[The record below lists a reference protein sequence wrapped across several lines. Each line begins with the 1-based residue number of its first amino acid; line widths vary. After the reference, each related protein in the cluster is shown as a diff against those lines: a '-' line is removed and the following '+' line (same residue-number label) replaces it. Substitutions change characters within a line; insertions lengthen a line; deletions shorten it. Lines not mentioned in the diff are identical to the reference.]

1 MSKIINRYI
10 FKEMAVPFVIV
21 IIVLTITSLL
31 SKVII
36 AVNLLVNY
44 GVGFFILLKFF
55 LFSIPWFLIYIIPM
69 SFLIAVLITY
79 NRLSSDNEI
88 TAMKASGLDLLRIS
102 MPVAVMALIS
112 YFIAT
117 FFTVYV
123 FAWGNVSSKRLI
135 YEVARS
141 KATIGLKER
150 VFNNAFDGLI
160 LYANNIIAENGE
172 MEGIFI
178 SDQRDEQDKFIVVA
192 KSGIISSDQQA
203 EKITLRLLNGTIHRS
218 EESGLYKVITF
229 TTYDLNLRMKEGEAK
244 NPDTSKANSD
254 LTVSQLKEKIA
265 DMKRQGSAIP
275 PSYIIDLHQRFALPA
290 SIFVFSFL
298 GVPLGIQRVRTTRF
312 TSFSVG
318 LGVVLFYYVLSTALE
333 SFGKKGLINPIV
345 AAWGANIFMAIAGG
359 AIFYKAAKDSPIKSL
374 AWLEG
379 KKDAVFAAL
388 KNILFWRKR

>member
-21 IIVLTITSLL
+21 ITVLTITSLL

-44 GVGFFILLKFF
+44 GVGFFIILKFF
-55 LFSIPWFLIYIIPM
+55 LFSMPWFLIYIIPM

-102 MPVAVMALIS
+102 MPVAVMALIA

-117 FFTVYV
+117 FFTVYA

-150 VFNNAFDGLI
+150 VFNDAFDGLI

-203 EKITLRLLNGTIHRS
+203 EKITLRLLNGTIHKS

-229 TTYDLNLRMKEGEAK
+229 NTYNLNLRMKEGEAK
-244 NPDTSKANSD
+244 NPDTSKTNSD
-254 LTVSQLKEKIA
+254 LTVGQLKEKIA

-333 SFGKKGLINPIV
+333 SFGKKGLINPIA
-345 AAWGANIFMAIAGG
+345 AAWGANIFMAITGV

-374 AWLEG
+374 AWLEE
-379 KKDAVFAAL
+379 KKDAVFAVIRS
-388 KNILFWRKR
+388 ILSWR

>member
-21 IIVLTITSLL
+21 ITVLTITSLL

-55 LFSIPWFLIYIIPM
+55 LFSMPWFLIYIIPM

-102 MPVAVMALIS
+102 MPVAVMALIA

-117 FFTVYV
+117 FFTVYA

-150 VFNNAFDGLI
+150 VFNDAFDGLI

-203 EKITLRLLNGTIHRS
+203 EKITLRLLNGTINKS
-218 EESGLYKVITF
+218 EESGLYKIITF
-229 TTYDLNLRMKEGEAK
+229 TTYDLNLRMKQGEVK
-244 NPDTSKANSD
+244 NPDASKANSD
-254 LTVSQLKEKIA
+254 LTVSQLKEKIT

-333 SFGKKGLINPIV
+333 SFGKKGLINPIA
-345 AAWGANIFMAIAGG
+345 AAWGANIFMAITGV

-374 AWLEG
+374 AWLEE
-379 KKDAVFAAL
+379 KKDAVFAVIRS
-388 KNILFWRKR
+388 ILSWR

>member
-1 MSKIINRYI
+1 MPKIINRYI
-10 FKEMAVPFVIV
+10 FKEMAVPFIIV
-21 IIVLTITSLL
+21 ITVLTITSLL

-44 GVGFFILLKFF
+44 GVGFFIILKFF
-55 LFSIPWFLIYIIPM
+55 LFSMPWFLVYIIPM

-102 MPVAVMALIS
+102 MPVAVMALIA

-117 FFTVYV
+117 FFTVYA

-150 VFNNAFDGLI
+150 VFNDAFDGLI

-203 EKITLRLLNGTIHRS
+203 EKITLRLLNGTIHKS

-229 TTYDLNLRMKEGEAK
+229 NTYNLNLRMKECEAK
-244 NPDTSKANSD
+244 NPDTSKTNSY
-254 LTVSQLKEKIA
+254 LTVGQLKEKIA

-318 LGVVLFYYVLSTALE
+318 LAVVLFYYVLSTALE
-333 SFGKKGLINPIV
+333 SFGKKGVINPIA
-345 AAWGANIFMAIAGG
+345 AAWGANIFMAIAGVT
-359 AIFYKAAKDSPIKSL
+359 IFYKAAKDSPIKSL

>member
-1 MSKIINRYI
+1 MSKIISRYI

-21 IIVLTITSLL
+21 ITVLTITSLL

-44 GVGFFILLKFF
+44 GVSFFIILKFF
-55 LFSIPWFLIYIIPM
+55 LFSMPWFLIYIIPM

-102 MPVAVMALIS
+102 MPVAVMALIA

-117 FFTVYV
+117 FFTVYA

-150 VFNNAFDGLI
+150 VFNDAFDGLI

-178 SDQRDEQDKFIVVA
+178 SDQRDEHDKFIVVA

-203 EKITLRLLNGTIHRS
+203 EKITLRLLNGTIHKS

-229 TTYDLNLRMKEGEAK
+229 NTYDLNLRMKEGEAK
-244 NPDTSKANSD
+244 NPDASKANSD

-265 DMKRQGSAIP
+265 DMKRQGSTIP

-290 SIFVFSFL
+290 SVFVFGFL
-298 GVPLGIQRVRTTRF
+298 GVPLGIQKVRTTRF

-333 SFGKKGLINPIV
+333 SFGKKGLINPIA

-374 AWLEG
+374 AWLEE
-379 KKDAVFAAL
+379 KKGAIFAVIRS
-388 KNILFWRKR
+388 ILSWR

>member
-1 MSKIINRYI
+1 MPKIINRYI

-21 IIVLTITSLL
+21 ITVLTITSLL

-44 GVGFFILLKFF
+44 GVGFFIILKFF
-55 LFSIPWFLIYIIPM
+55 LFSMPWFLIYIIPM

-102 MPVAVMALIS
+102 MPVAVMALIA

-117 FFTVYV
+117 FFTVYA

-150 VFNNAFDGLI
+150 VFNDAFDGLI

-203 EKITLRLLNGTIHRS
+203 EKITLRLLNGTIHKS

-229 TTYDLNLRMKEGEAK
+229 NTYNLNLRMKEGEAK
-244 NPDTSKANSD
+244 NPDTSKTNSD
-254 LTVSQLKEKIA
+254 LTVGQLKEKIA

-333 SFGKKGLINPIV
+333 SFGKKGLINPI
-345 AAWGANIFMAIAGG
+345 AASWGANIFMAIAGVT
-359 AIFYKAAKDSPIKSL
+359 IFYKAAKDSPIKSL

-379 KKDAVFAAL
+379 KKDAVFAAI
-388 KNILFWRKR
+388 KNILFWKRR

>member
-1 MSKIINRYI
+1 
-10 FKEMAVPFVIV
+10 
-21 IIVLTITSLL
+21 
-31 SKVII
+31 
-36 AVNLLVNY
+36 
-44 GVGFFILLKFF
+44 
-55 LFSIPWFLIYIIPM
+55 
-69 SFLIAVLITY
+69 
-79 NRLSSDNEI
+79 
-88 TAMKASGLDLLRIS
+88 
-102 MPVAVMALIS
+102 MALIA

-117 FFTVYV
+117 FFTVYA

-150 VFNNAFDGLI
+150 VFNDAFDGLI

-178 SDQRDEQDKFIVVA
+178 SDQRDEHDKFIVVA

-203 EKITLRLLNGTIHRS
+203 EKITLRLLNGTIHKS

-229 TTYDLNLRMKEGEAK
+229 NTYNLNLRMKEGEAK
-244 NPDTSKANSD
+244 NPDTSKTNSD
-254 LTVSQLKEKIA
+254 LTVGQLKEKIA

-333 SFGKKGLINPIV
+333 SFGKKGLINPI
-345 AAWGANIFMAIAGG
+345 AASWGANIFMAIAGVT
-359 AIFYKAAKDSPIKSL
+359 IFYKAAKDSPIKSL

-379 KKDAVFAAL
+379 KKDAVFAAI
-388 KNILFWRKR
+388 KNILFWKRR

>member
-1 MSKIINRYI
+1 MPKIINRYI

-21 IIVLTITSLL
+21 ITVLTITSLL

-44 GVGFFILLKFF
+44 GVSFFIILKFF
-55 LFSIPWFLIYIIPM
+55 LFSMPWFLIYIIPM

-102 MPVAVMALIS
+102 MPVAVMALIA

-117 FFTVYV
+117 FFTVYA

-150 VFNNAFDGLI
+150 VFNDAFDGLI

-192 KSGIISSDQQA
+192 KSGIISADQQA

-254 LTVSQLKEKIA
+254 LTVGQLKEKIA

-333 SFGKKGLINPIV
+333 SFGKKGLINPI
-345 AAWGANIFMAIAGG
+345 AASWGANIFMAIAGVT
-359 AIFYKAAKDSPIKSL
+359 IFYKAAKDSPIKSL

-379 KKDAVFAAL
+379 KKDAVFAAI
-388 KNILFWRKR
+388 KNILFWKRR

>member
-21 IIVLTITSLL
+21 ITVLTITSLL

-55 LFSIPWFLIYIIPM
+55 LFSMPWFLIYIIPM

-102 MPVAVMALIS
+102 MPVAVMALIA

-117 FFTVYV
+117 FFTVYA

-150 VFNNAFDGLI
+150 VFNDAFDGLI

-203 EKITLRLLNGTIHRS
+203 EKITLRLLNGTIHKS

-229 TTYDLNLRMKEGEAK
+229 NTYNLNLRMKQGEVK
-244 NPDTSKANSD
+244 NPDTSKTNSD
-254 LTVSQLKEKIA
+254 LTVGQLKEKIA

-333 SFGKKGLINPIV
+333 SFGKKGLINPIA
-345 AAWGANIFMAIAGG
+345 AAWGANIFMAIAGVT
-359 AIFYKAAKDSPIKSL
+359 IFYKAAKDSPIKSL

-379 KKDAVFAAL
+379 KKDAVFAVIRS
-388 KNILFWRKR
+388 ILSWR

>member
-21 IIVLTITSLL
+21 ITVLTITSLL

-55 LFSIPWFLIYIIPM
+55 LFSMPWFLIYIIPM

-102 MPVAVMALIS
+102 MPVAVMALIA

-117 FFTVYV
+117 FFTVYA

-150 VFNNAFDGLI
+150 VFNDAFDGLI
-160 LYANNIIAENGE
+160 LYANHIIAENGE

-203 EKITLRLLNGTIHRS
+203 EKITLRLLNGTIHKS

-244 NPDTSKANSD
+244 NPDTSKTNSD
-254 LTVSQLKEKIA
+254 LTVGQLKEKIA

-333 SFGKKGLINPIV
+333 SFGKKGLINPIA
-345 AAWGANIFMAIAGG
+345 AAWGANIFMAITGV

-374 AWLEG
+374 AWLEE
-379 KKDAVFAAL
+379 KKDALFAVIRS
-388 KNILFWRKR
+388 ILSWR